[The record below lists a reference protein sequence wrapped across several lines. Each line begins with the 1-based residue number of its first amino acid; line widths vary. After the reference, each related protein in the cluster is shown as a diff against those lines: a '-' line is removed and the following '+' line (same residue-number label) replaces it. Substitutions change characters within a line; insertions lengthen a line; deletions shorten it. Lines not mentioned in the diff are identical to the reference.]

1 MGGELASIVLGIDDP
16 AGFQWRQGCER
27 GEFGV
32 SYPVPLIPNSSYV
45 PPKWFTSGHAQTVF
59 PTLARCVRGV
69 RYTRERL
76 ELKDHDFLDL
86 DWSLAGTTRS
96 RRVVIISHGLEGDS
110 NRVYVTGMVRAMN
123 RGGWDAVAWNFRGC
137 SGVPN
142 RIFRLYHSG
151 LSEDLDAVVQ
161 HVRKWYDVVVLVGF
175 SLGGNLTLKYL
186 GELGEDAPPK
196 GVRGG
201 AVFSVPCDLGASSD
215 RIASPENRFYMRRFL
230 QDLKGKILMKAAQY
244 PEKISVSGFERIRT
258 FREFDDRYTAP
269 MHGFRDAADY
279 YEQCSSGPWVSRIR
293 VPTLLVNA
301 LDDPFLTQDCS
312 PVEAARQSADFHLE
326 LPHQGGHVGFIDFK
340 RGGDYWSESR
350 AREFLGTV
358 VG

>member
-1 MGGELASIVLGIDDP
+1 M
-16 AGFQWRQGCER
+16 
-27 GEFGV
+27 
-32 SYPVPLIPNSSYV
+32 PLIPNSSYV

-86 DWSLAGTTRS
+86 DWSLAGNTRS

-123 RGGWDAVAWNFRGC
+123 RSGWDAVAWNFRGC

-151 LSEDLDAVVQ
+151 LSEDLDAVVH

-186 GELGEDAPPK
+186 GELGEDAPPR

-230 QDLKGKILMKAAQY
+230 QDLRGKILMKAAQY
-244 PEKISVSGFERIRT
+244 PEKISVNGFDRIRT

-312 PVEAARQSADFHLE
+312 PVEAARLSSDFHLE
-326 LPHQGGHVGFIDFK
+326 LPNQGGHVGFIDFK

>member
-1 MGGELASIVLGIDDP
+1 MGRLASFVLGFGPKAPIFRPRD
-16 AGFQWRQGCER
+16 CET
-27 GEFGV
+27 GHSGLFFH
-32 SYPVPLIPNSSYV
+32 VPLIPNSSYV
-45 PPKWFTSGHAQTVF
+45 PPKLFSSGHAQTVF

-76 ELKDHDFLDL
+76 ELRDHDFLDL
-86 DWSLAGTTRS
+86 DWSLAGATRA
-96 RRVVIISHGLEGDS
+96 RRVVIVSHGLEGDS
-110 NRVYVTGMVRAMN
+110 KRVYVTGMVRAMN

-142 RIFRLYHSG
+142 RMFRLYHSG
-151 LSEDLDAVVQ
+151 LSEDLEAVVH

-186 GELGEDAPPK
+186 GELGDTAPSK
-196 GVRGG
+196 GIRG
-201 AVFSVPCDLGASSD
+201 ATVFSVPCDLGSSSD
-215 RIASPENRFYMRRFL
+215 RIASAENRFYMRRFL

-244 PEKISVSGFERIRT
+244 PEKISVDGFERIRT

-279 YEQCSSGPWVSRIR
+279 YQQCSSGPWVPSIR
-293 VPTLLVNA
+293 VPSLLVNA
-301 LDDPFLTQDCS
+301 LDDPFLTKECS
-312 PVEAARQSADFHLE
+312 PVDAARQSPDFHLE
-326 LPHQGGHVGFIDFK
+326 LPGQGGHVGFVDFQ

-358 VG
+358 VR